1 MSYEKSVVNLDSD
14 YNNTLVDNTP
24 FGYSTKDMKKEAKE
38 NAAVKFEDL
47 NKENIYTLLQDSGTY
62 AFTLLTICLISYGD
76 ATFKVDPLVLFQ
88 SLKDDFKAELCE
100 ENQNKLSA
108 ILTALTTNFFF
119 SDLSVFK
126 AICETLTEGDP
137 GVFDPGFDEPTT
149 VEVLWGMYEVNLA
162 YDEKKEDYSESIKK
176 FVESTMQN
184 DVEDYEESGLAE
196 GETYQEAIYDN
207 VAELK
212 QQLIDIGLKD
222 IPKFPVLDI

>member
-1 MSYEKSVVNLDSD
+1 MSNQNECVLLDSD
-14 YNNTLVDNTP
+14 YNTTIAANDSLV
-24 FGYSTKDMKKEAKE
+24 KEASDQND
-38 NAAVKFEDL
+38 NAVTIKDL
-47 NKENIYTLLQDSGTY
+47 NKENIYVLLQDSDTY
-62 AFTLLTICLISYGD
+62 AFTLLTICLIAYGEN
-76 ATFKVDPLVLFQ
+76 TFKVDPLVLFQ
-88 SLKDDFKAELCE
+88 NLKEDFRAELCE

-126 AICETLTEGDP
+126 SICETLTDGDP
-137 GVFDPGFDEPTT
+137 GVFDPNFDDPTT

-162 YDEKKEDYSESIKK
+162 YDENKEDYSEAIKK

-184 DVEDYEESGLAE
+184 DVEDPEESGLQE

-212 QQLIDIGLKD
+212 QQLKDIGLKD